1 MSEQLIISGGEKND
15 KYKTLLQQLPALMDE
30 QVDNV
35 ANMSNLVAALKQ
47 TFGFFWVGFYRVQA
61 DELVL
66 GPFQG
71 PIACTRI
78 KKGHG
83 VCGVSWLEERTM
95 VVPNVHEFLGHIACS
110 DQSKSEIV
118 VPLFKAGV
126 LVAVLDVDSDEFAT
140 FDEVDKIQLE
150 KILEWFSAYY

>member
-15 KYKTLLQQLPALMDE
+15 KYQTLLQQLPALMDE

-78 KKGHG
+78 KKGQG
-83 VCGVSWLEERTM
+83 VCGATWVEERTM
-95 VVPNVHEFLGHIACS
+95 VVPNVHEFPGHIACS

-140 FDEVDKIQLE
+140 FDEVDRIQLE

>member
-15 KYKTLLQQLPALMDE
+15 KYQTLLQQLPALMDE
-30 QVDNV
+30 QVDHV

-78 KKGHG
+78 KKGQG
-83 VCGVSWLEERTM
+83 VCGASWLEERTM
-95 VVPNVHEFLGHIACS
+95 VVPNVHEFPGHIACS

-140 FDEVDKIQLE
+140 FDEDDKIQLE

>member
-1 MSEQLIISGGEKND
+1 MSEHLIISGGEKND
-15 KYKTLLQQLPALMDE
+15 KYQTLLQQLPALMDE
-30 QVDNV
+30 RVDQV
-35 ANMSNLVAALKQ
+35 ANMANLVAAFKQ

-78 KKGHG
+78 NKGQG
-83 VCGVSWLEERTM
+83 VCGVSWFEERTI
-95 VVPNVHEFLGHIACS
+95 VVPNVHEFPGHIACS

-118 VPLFKAGV
+118 VPLFKAGEV
-126 LVAVLDVDSDEFAT
+126 VAVLDVDSDEFAT
-140 FDEVDKIQLE
+140 FDEVDRIHLE

>member
-1 MSEQLIISGGEKND
+1 MSEQLIISSGEKND
-15 KYKTLLQQLPALMDE
+15 KYQTLLQQLPALMDE
-30 QVDNV
+30 RVDNV

-78 KKGHG
+78 KKGQG
-83 VCGVSWLEERTM
+83 VCGTTWVEQQTI
-95 VVPNVHEFLGHIACS
+95 VVPNVHEFPGHIACS

>member
-1 MSEQLIISGGEKND
+1 MSEQLIINGGEKND

-35 ANMSNLVAALKQ
+35 A
-47 TFGFFWVGFYRVQA
+47 TFGFFWVGFYRVRE

-71 PIACTRI
+71 PISCTRI

-95 VVPNVHEFLGHIACS
+95 VVPNVHEFPGHIACS